1 MILEGANKLSD
12 NNEYSVYTMNSAAA
26 GQYCVILPN
35 NTTGTLNMLI
45 DLHQKQLFDEVSKGT
60 KTKDDL
66 IKVLTDE
73 YLKGKE
79 KYPNNILIVPMINNE
94 EFSSA
99 VATLD
104 KQKMFDETKKIGAI
118 TSELYKKLTAAGI
131 DKQKIDQKIIMIE
144 NKEEDTKF
152 VNWLKEQMPNFVE
165 GISLTE
171 APKEEVQAP
180 AEPTATPDIFGLPAE
195 EPKVETPAPAPE
207 PAPAVE
213 PEPTPEVTPEPQ
225 APIFDIPAAPEP
237 TPAPEPAPDT
247 PPLME
252 MPTPAETPEK
262 EVDIFGIPADQPAAP
277 VENSVQQPAPTA
289 EATPAPAAEPAPEPV
304 AAPTEE
310 APKAV
315 QNVELEGTTTFS
327 PIPEPAPQPTET
339 EVAAPAKKSN
349 GFVNI
354 AILLV
359 VLVVVTIVSIEL
371 GKFLFSVYGAK

>member
-277 VENSVQQPAPTA
+277 VENSVQQPAPTV

-339 EVAAPAKKSN
+339 EVAAPVKKSN

>member
-1 MILEGANKLSD
+1 M
-12 NNEYSVYTMNSAAA
+12 
-26 GQYCVILPN
+26 
-35 NTTGTLNMLI
+35 
-45 DLHQKQLFDEVSKGT
+45 KQ
-60 KTKDDL
+60 
-66 IKVLTDE
+66 
-73 YLKGKE
+73 
-79 KYPNNILIVPMINNE
+79 
-94 EFSSA
+94 
-99 VATLD
+99 
-104 KQKMFDETKKIGAI
+104 KKIGAI

-180 AEPTATPDIFGLPAE
+180 AEPAATPDIFGLPAE
-195 EPKVETPAPAPE
+195 EPKVGTQE

-213 PEPTPEVTPEPQ
+213 PEPTPAAPTEEAQ
-225 APIFDIPAAPEP
+225 APIFDVPAAPEP
-237 TPAPEPAPDT
+237 TPAPEPAPET

-277 VENSVQQPAPTA
+277 VENSVQQPAPTV

-339 EVAAPAKKSN
+339 EAAAPAKKSN

>member
-1 MILEGANKLSD
+1 MTLEGANNLKET
-12 NNEYSVYTMNSAAA
+12 NEYNIYTMNSATA
-26 GQYCVILPN
+26 GQYCVIMPN
-35 NTTGTLNMLI
+35 NVNDTLNMLI

-207 PAPAVE
+207 PTPAAE

-237 TPAPEPAPDT
+237 TPAPET
-247 PPLME
+247 PPVME

-277 VENSVQQPAPTA
+277 VENSVQQPAPTV

>member
-180 AEPTATPDIFGLPAE
+180 AEPTATPDIFGLLAE

-207 PAPAVE
+207 P
-213 PEPTPEVTPEPQ
+213 TP
-225 APIFDIPAAPEP
+225 
-237 TPAPEPAPDT
+237 
-247 PPLME
+247 
-252 MPTPAETPEK
+252 
-262 EVDIFGIPADQPAAP
+262 
-277 VENSVQQPAPTA
+277 
-289 EATPAPAAEPAPEPV
+289 EPAPEPV
-304 AAPTEE
+304 RLEKPESPESKIEMANLTRQPEE
-310 APKAV
+310 V
-315 QNVELEGTTTFS
+315 QFS
-327 PIPEPAPQPTET
+327 NQ
-339 EVAAPAKKSN
+339 EVFYENMQVALGSY
-349 GFVNI
+349 
-354 AILLV
+354 ILLFLMV
-359 VLVVVTIVSIEL
+359 YNFQEEL
-371 GKFLFSVYGAK
+371 FHLGFFSYLWS